1 MSREQSISCWVWRS
15 NPDRYDAQCH
25 PHYRSTQTNQYFLF
39 RHPILPLHRDSWLPL
54 SPSARTPATGTFWT
68 TKCCSYLRNMPNS
81 SRPQRRWCRR
91 WWNSWMRHLA
101 WRSRCLLSKLCAQW
115 LRERYAENNLIL
127 TGVELIVAKIFVEVE
142 RARVTRIL
150 SNIKKTQGDL
160 TSAADILCEL
170 QVETFGSMTRRE
182 KTEFILEQVSLCIE
196 RGDWTQA
203 QILSRKINKRYF
215 NRKPKK
221 SAEQIE
227 TLKKE
232 VEEREKTRGADEPP
246 MEVDDDVTDLKLRIS
261 NSRLSWPTTITNIS
275 RFARTTGK
283 SWTRKQSRTTQ
294 STCVLY
300 ANLSHLKTADH
311 H

>member
-1 MSREQSISCWVWRS
+1 LTDV
-15 NPDRYDAQCH
+15 
-25 PHYRSTQTNQYFLF
+25 
-39 RHPILPLHRDSWLPL
+39 
-54 SPSARTPATGTFWT
+54 G
-68 TKCCSYLRNMPNS
+68 
-81 SRPQRRWCRR
+81 
-91 WWNSWMRHLA
+91 
-101 WRSRCLLSKLCAQW
+101 
-115 LRERYAENNLIL
+115 LI
-127 TGVELIVAKIFVEVE
+127 IAKIFVEVE

-215 NRKPKK
+215 SRKPKK

-232 VEEREKTRGADEPP
+232 AEEREKTRAPDEPP
-246 MEVDDDVTDLKLRIS
+246 MEVD
-261 NSRLSWPTTITNIS
+261 SRLSWPTTITNIW

-283 SWTRKQSRTTQ
+283 SWTRKQLRTTQ
-294 STCVLY
+294 STCVP
-300 ANLSHLKTADH
+300 
-311 H
+311 